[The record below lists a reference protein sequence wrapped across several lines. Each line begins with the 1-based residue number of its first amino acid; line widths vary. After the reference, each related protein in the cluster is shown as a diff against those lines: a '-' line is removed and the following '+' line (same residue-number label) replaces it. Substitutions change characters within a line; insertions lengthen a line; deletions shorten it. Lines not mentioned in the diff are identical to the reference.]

1 MSFKSPKEYLNFI
14 INFLKDDSK
23 LPKTKICEEVKELE
37 IDIFSENMFEQ
48 LYNNLLYF
56 YGLHQ
61 KKNIG
66 NEVQKYFFSEIINI
80 LDIIHETNF
89 DIFFRNNFVKATLIY
104 IIYSLKTPMNVNPE
118 IVLKI
123 FLGFKDIFKKIE
135 SKKID
140 DELSYFEME
149 IIKIIH
155 QLIIIYYKDSNNDL
169 GVSEKNTFFEI
180 IENLQNNLEYIPIY
194 FHGFVDYNEL
204 SNGIKFLIIKIFRYF
219 QKINPYTDN
228 DKNSTLF
235 QGYSLYGITS
245 YEKIPKINLEKFRN
259 IQTKRIK
266 NNDAKSI
273 LTLSTKFLQEKDY
286 QNFIKELQKEKFE
299 FSDNTSKVID
309 IFDDTEKY
317 YQNLYNQLKYYLSLY
332 NNPINYE
339 GCEIYNNN
347 YSRVLWLNFN
357 KLLLLNLSENDIFKE
372 NIKIIFYFI
381 VNLFSPDIDSSS
393 LEFRIDTIP
402 KLFSQTITSTE
413 ILDYPEIYKI
423 IDKEYSKYYPRSGEE
438 NNFTKTFI
446 KMKNKKTLNMLKKA
460 INQMPIGNKIEIE
473 NITKHNLILPF
484 PLLQDY
490 LLNLKEDINN
500 YSFSQKNLYNFYKYC
515 FLDFEKI
522 EQDNFIGNINN
533 TDSPIELIDDDD
545 IKEIIDD
552 INFIDLV
559 KNIMKSP
566 VMKDAYNRIFYY
578 YSTNRKFDMF
588 EEDLPDGKISEENNL
603 INNKTILAY
612 YNEFCAKLNDLNY
625 NKLFI
630 IMNLPESIKG
640 FAFRFLKIIINSEG
654 VKLKTNGRNID
665 KQSIFALLK
674 AYLIFL
680 VIHELN
686 HFMKRYLNQNK
697 SFKVYKTPEIKDY
710 KEGGEGEQLIKLLFG
725 HILIENSL
733 NIKQA
738 EYILD
743 INNWKNQ
750 SVQVFRNDFMKI
762 KKNNNN
768 DKCIVF
774 LSSEEKSICDHSKL
788 FG

>member
-14 INFLKDDSK
+14 IIFLKDDSK
-23 LPKTKICEEVKELE
+23 IPKTKISEEAKELE

-80 LDIIHETNF
+80 LDIIYETNS
-89 DIFFRNNFVKATLIY
+89 DIFFKNNFVKATLIY
-104 IIYSLKTPMNVNPE
+104 IIYSLKTPISVNPE

-140 DELSYFEME
+140 DELSYFETE
-149 IIKIIH
+149 IIKIVH
-155 QLIIIYYKDSNNDL
+155 QLIIIYYKDSDNVL

-180 IENLQNNLEYIPIY
+180 VENLQNNLKKIPIY
-194 FHGFVDYNEL
+194 FHGFVDYNGL
-204 SNGIKFLIIKIFRYF
+204 TNGSKFVIMKIFMYF
-219 QKINPYTDN
+219 QKINPYINIDR
-228 DKNSTLF
+228 DSTLF

-245 YEKIPKINLEKFRN
+245 YKKIPEIDLDEFRN
-259 IQTKRIK
+259 IQLKRIK
-266 NNDAKSI
+266 NNDVKSI
-273 LTLSTKFLQEKDY
+273 LILSTKFLQEKDY
-286 QNFIKELQKEKFE
+286 QKFKEELQKENFE
-299 FSDNTSKVID
+299 FSDTSKVLD
-309 IFDDTEKY
+309 IFDETEKY
-317 YQNLYNQLKYYLSLY
+317 YQNLYNQLKYYLSSY
-332 NNPINYE
+332 NNPINSE

-357 KLLLLNLSENDIFKE
+357 KLLLLNLSEDDIVKE

-381 VNLFSPDIDSSS
+381 VNLFNPDIDSSS

-402 KLFSQTITSTE
+402 KLFFQTITSTE

-423 IDKEYSKYYPRSGEE
+423 IDKDYSKYYPRSDEE
-438 NNFTKTFI
+438 NNFTQTFI
-446 KMKNKKTLNMLKKA
+446 NMKNKKTLNMLKKI
-460 INQMPIGNKIEIE
+460 INKMQIGNKLEIE

-490 LLNLKEDINN
+490 LLNLKKDINN
-500 YSFSQKNLYNFYKYC
+500 YSFNQKNIYNFYKYC

-522 EQDNFIGNINN
+522 DQKNFIGNINI
-533 TDSPIELIDDDD
+533 TESPTELINDDN

-559 KNIMKSP
+559 KNVMKSP

-578 YSTNRKFDMF
+578 YSTNGEFDMF
-588 EEDLPDGKISEENNL
+588 EEDLPDSKISEKNNL

-612 YNEFCAKLNDLNY
+612 YNEFCRKLNYLNY

-630 IMNLPESIKG
+630 VMNLPESIKG
-640 FAFRFLKIIINSEG
+640 FTFRFLKIVINSEG
-654 VKLKTNGRNID
+654 VKLRTNSRNID
-665 KQSIFALLK
+665 KQSILVLLK

-680 VIHELN
+680 VIHEFN

-697 SFKVYKTPEIKDY
+697 SYKVCKTPEIKDY
-710 KEGGEGEQLIKLLFG
+710 KEGGEQLIKLLFG

-743 INNWKNQ
+743 INNWKKE

-762 KKNNNN
+762 KKNNDN